1 MSRVQRVDLQLATGE
16 DRTCVWSGEVT
27 RIMRVRLQ
35 PGESL
40 PPHDATA
47 DAVLIPLAGKLRFA
61 NEEGEQV
68 WGVGEGLAV
77 AGGTPMSIS
86 NPGDEPAVFI
96 VVRTP
101 PAEA

>member
-1 MSRVQRVDLQLATGE
+1 MSRVQRVDLQLTTGE
-16 DRTCVWSGEVT
+16 DRTCVWAGDVA
-27 RIMRVRLQ
+27 RVMRVRLQ

-40 PPHDATA
+40 PPHDAGA
-47 DAVLIPLAGKLRFA
+47 DLVLIPLAGRLRFA

-77 AGGTPMSIS
+77 ACGTPMDIG
-86 NPGDEPAVFI
+86 NAGDEPAVFI